1 MIKQIA
7 IALAILTPVSAT
19 LAASAM
25 PTSIVGTWRSDDE
38 SAGSSK
44 GTMVLKPDG
53 VIEMQPDGFPV
64 ASGHYEVHG
73 AFVDVDMG
81 KLGKSDIAYRLDKG
95 GRVLDAQY
103 ADGTRQKFNKVE
115 KK

>member
-1 MIKQIA
+1 MLKQVA
-7 IALAILTPVSAT
+7 IALAIFGPVSAA
-19 LAASAM
+19 LAAATV
-25 PTSIVGTWRSDDE
+25 PTGLVGTWRSDDE

-44 GTMVLKPDG
+44 GTMVLKSDG

-64 ASGHYEVHG
+64 ASGHFTIHG

-81 KLGKSDIAYRLDKG
+81 KLGNTDIAYRLDKG
-95 GRVLDAQY
+95 GRALDAQY